1 MVSPAQTVSIQSGC
15 TAVLMTSRS
24 SCVSSAAATT
34 RMMPASS
41 IRLATSARRRMCS
54 SRFSWLPLDVGV
66 DAVEHAA
73 DAEEVDHL
81 AVLEQ
86 LALERLGDALPVG
99 LLLAGHQDQ
108 RGLLVVLLG
117 PMLGLDDAR
126 LPLVV
131 AQQHPVADGGLA
143 VGQRLADDAAA
154 PDLVVV
160 DDHEAAGG
168 RDVRRQVA
176 GDGAVELEDALG
188 HVVPLARH
196 SAARWRRASTR
207 P

>member
-1 MVSPAQTVSIQSGC
+1 MVSPAQMVSIQSGW

-24 SCVSSAAATT
+24 SWVSSAAATT

-41 IRLATSARRRMCS
+41 IRLATSPRRRMCS
-54 SRFSWLPLDVGV
+54 SRFSGLPLDVGV
-66 DAVEHAA
+66 HAVEHVA

-99 LLLAGHQDQ
+99 LVLAGDQDQ
-108 RGLLVVLLG
+108 RGLLVVLLR
-117 PMLGLDDAR
+117 PPLGLDDAG

-131 AQQHPVADGGLA
+131 AEQHPVAHGGLA

-154 PDLVVV
+154 ADLEVVH
-160 DDHEAAGG
+160 DHEPAGG
-168 RDVRRQVA
+168 GDVRRP
-176 GDGAVELEDALG
+176 G
-188 HVVPLARH
+188 RT
-196 SAARWRRASTR
+196 RWRGRA
-207 P
+207 